1 MSSTVTAPYAFL
13 GEGGDYKIEVNFAV
27 RVYDNKGEIIPNVG
41 EVGHTL
47 KGGLRTNRV
56 GIVPLLDGNKDEVG
70 KAEVLKIVAAK
81 PQNMDMELIKSCG
94 FDTIE
99 DAVNYVQTEHGEE
112 FERDGVMTIFVYK
125 VTGLKDKTV

>member
-27 RVYDNKGEIIPNVG
+27 RVYDDKGEKIPDVG
-41 EVGHTL
+41 EVGYTL

-81 PQNMDMELIKSCG
+81 PQNMDMELIKFCG
-94 FDTIE
+94 FKTIE
-99 DAVNYVQTEHGEE
+99 DAVDYVQTEHGEE
-112 FERDGVMTIFVYK
+112 FTRDGVMTVFVYR
-125 VTGLKDKTV
+125 VTELKGKLS

>member
-1 MSSTVTAPYAFL
+1 VSSTVTAPYAFL

-27 RVYDNKGEIIPNVG
+27 RVYDNKGEKIPNIG
-41 EVGHTL
+41 EVGYTL

-94 FDTIE
+94 FETIE
-99 DAVNYVQTEHGEE
+99 DAVDYVQTEHGEE
-112 FERDGVMTIFVYK
+112 FARDGVMTIFVYK
-125 VTGLKDKTV
+125 VTELKAKPI